1 LAIPGDC
8 AMCRWKKENRCLLLP
23 KHRTLNEFSILL
35 ADDHSIVRIGLS
47 ILIGKLDASIQVDEA
62 PDIDT
67 MIVKLTSKTFDLL
80 ILDINMRHAE
90 SFRLINRIRR
100 DFPSV
105 HVLIYTVNNELILA
119 TRFLRSG
126 IQGYLLKES
135 DEAEVL
141 RALTAV
147 MAGKVFISDS
157 LARQLADQQ
166 SSDAI
171 HPFDTLSNREFEVVL
186 QWIKGNPTTE
196 IAGILHLNTSTV
208 RTHKNQIMKKL
219 GVSNMID
226 LLNLARDYRLL
237 R

>member
-1 LAIPGDC
+1 
-8 AMCRWKKENRCLLLP
+8 LP
-23 KHRTLNEFSILL
+23 KHRTLNEFCVLL
-35 ADDHSIVRIGLS
+35 ADDHAIVRIGLR
-47 ILIGKLDASIQVDEA
+47 ILIEKLDPTIQVDEA
-62 PDIDT
+62 SDIDT
-67 MIVKLTSKTFDLL
+67 MIVKLKSRIFDLL

-90 SFRLINRIRR
+90 SFRLIGLIRR

-126 IQGYLLKES
+126 IRGYLLKES

-141 RALTAV
+141 SALTTI

-157 LARQLADQQ
+157 LARQLADQK
-166 SSDAI
+166 SSAHI

-186 QWIKGNPTTE
+186 QWIKGNPTAE
-196 IAGILHLNTSTV
+196 IAGILHLNASTI
-208 RTHKNQIMKKL
+208 RTHKNRIMKKL
-219 GVSNMID
+219 SVSNTIE